1 MDQCTKQWIAPLF
14 VTHNVIASAS
24 ALLFVASSFGTPYIA
39 TSLFAASFSEN
50 DSPAAVFNQLGA
62 LNRQLDSAEAANN
75 AIRMELQEAK
85 ANLNND
91 QWMNQERAASI
102 ALLIEDVLADSDAR
116 ANLQGNGAMMGW
128 SDGFHLSSSDG
139 QFSFQLGGLI
149 QSQTMTRWQGV
160 EPDGLADY
168 DQWRWGFGMS
178 RAQLS
183 FSGNAYGQG
192 LEYYIEMGWG
202 SADPYNLNGQGAVMS
217 PRMWEA
223 WLKFK
228 LNSEMEIK
236 IGQFNL
242 PFTREALIRAPYQMA
257 VFPTVIEYRM
267 GLESTAAVEFDWKT
281 KDKKFA
287 LSISNGSPAILQA
300 PIWGAIDP
308 VPPWSALERDTL
320 YAVTMR
326 HEWKLLGNWEQFNQF
341 TSPPGSE
348 RGIMIGL
355 AGHRQNWESVSS
367 DINVGFPEGTFWGIT
382 GDITMQFDGASLFA
396 SIIYERINNFRV
408 DPSALTSL
416 SSEFSSFV
424 VQGSTYITN
433 QSEIFTRWESGGPK
447 NEDLGGD
454 KLQILTV
461 GMNHYLDGQD
471 MKITADLGFSFGEV
485 SLLMDNPETG
495 WVADSERRN
504 QMIFRTQLQL
514 MF

>member
-1 MDQCTKQWIAPLF
+1 MDQYTKQWIATLF
-14 VTHNVIASAS
+14 VTRNVIASAS
-24 ALLFVASSFGTPYIA
+24 VLLFVASSFGTPSIGI
-39 TSLFAASFSEN
+39 SLFATSFSED
-50 DSPAAVFNQLGA
+50 DSPRTVFNQLGV
-62 LNRQLDSAEAANN
+62 LNRQLDIAEAANN

-91 QWMNQERAASI
+91 QWMNEERAASI
-102 ALLIEDVLADSDAR
+102 ALLVEDVLADSDTR

-128 SDGFHLSSSDG
+128 SDGFRLSSSDR

-149 QSQTMTRWQGV
+149 QSQMMARWLGV
-160 EPDGLADY
+160 NTVGGNDY
-168 DQWRWGFGMS
+168 DQWRSGFGIS

-183 FSGNAYGQG
+183 FGGNAFGQG
-192 LEYYIEMGWG
+192 LEYYFEMGWG
-202 SADPYNLNGQGAVMS
+202 RADPYSRTGAGEFMS

-257 VFPTVIEYRM
+257 VFPSVVEYRM

-287 LSISNGSPAILQA
+287 LSISNGSPAIFQA
-300 PIWGAIDP
+300 PAWGAFDP

-326 HEWKLLGNWEQFNQF
+326 HEWKLLGDWEQFDQF

-355 AGHRQNWESVSS
+355 AGHRQNWEFDAPVS
-367 DINVGFPEGTFWGIT
+367 IGGFPEGIFWGVT
-382 GDITMQFDGASLFA
+382 GDIMMQFDGASLFA
-396 SIIYERINNFRV
+396 SIIYERFTDFSPAIPRVNF
-408 DPSALTSL
+408 L
-416 SSEFSSFV
+416 SFV

-433 QSEIFTRWESGGPK
+433 QSEIFARWESGGPD
-447 NEDLGGD
+447 EEGAGGD
-454 KLQILTV
+454 RLQILTV

-485 SLLMDNPETG
+485 SQFMANTETG
-495 WVADSERRN
+495 WMGDLERRD
-504 QMIFRTQLQL
+504 QVVFRTQLQL